1 MNRQQEE
8 ELNHTLN
15 MIFVRFN
22 DVDDSIKSIKHL
34 IYFLSI
40 LTFINLS
47 AILCTYGLEF
57 IK

>member
-1 MNRQQEE
+1 MQEQLE
-8 ELNHTLN
+8 EINHALN

-22 DVDDSIKSIKHL
+22 ELDDQLKL
-34 IYFLSI
+34 IRYCLLVLSI